1 MPNVEDGSMVPALR
15 TEPSDALYMVWCSIR
30 FRKSLRCLRER
41 GGGRYALGAHIGHFH
56 GCCLGVHRA
65 WTFESQDLVVHSESV
80 SGSVHMVHTV
90 SSGEVGGLYPPSASV
105 LLRIV
110 CIALLRV
117 ALVVCPRTERLYL
130 AFMTHSVCMIARS
143 HGKQFSGMAFTHS
156 QFTGKCASVY
166 SSTRGPGTACSL
178 FSGIQ

>member
-1 MPNVEDGSMVPALR
+1 M
-15 TEPSDALYMVWCSIR
+15 
-30 FRKSLRCLRER
+30 R
-41 GGGRYALGAHIGHFH
+41 GGGRYALGAHTGHFR

-110 CIALLRV
+110 CILLHV
-117 ALVVCPRTERLYL
+117 GQVWLV
-130 AFMTHSVCMIARS
+130 H
-143 HGKQFSGMAFTHS
+143 
-156 QFTGKCASVY
+156 
-166 SSTRGPGTACSL
+166 CSL
-178 FSGIQ
+178 VSSMVFPSSS